1 MECSGLSF
9 FHMAGAV
16 KIPPNFFKQTKGL
29 KVLDLFR
36 MQFSSLPK
44 SIIHLTDLRMLCLK
58 ESAVDDIT
66 IIGELKNLEILDLAK
81 SGIKELPK
89 EMAQLTQLRLLD
101 LSWCRELEII
111 SPNVLSSLSELKELY
126 MGGSFVEWEKEGVAE
141 NEKKNASLDELN
153 NLPCLSTLYVHI
165 PDAQMI
171 PKHRFVETLDK
182 YVICVGDYN
191 RFVCYQSHEC
201 LRTLRL
207 KLCTNIHLDNG
218 LKMLLIK
225 TEALFLEG
233 LEGVKNVLVELNN
246 GKDLP
251 HLKRLHIENGCGK
264 LEHLLSPSLA
274 RSLVQLQCFKIMD
287 CEGLRDIIL
296 TDEIEEE
303 RKYVICFPR
312 LNSLHMVGL
321 TNLIFFSSGNHNIE
335 FPLLQELEIKRCTK
349 LIEFISQISNESGMH
364 ALFSEKVAFPRLE
377 KMTIDKLRN
386 VKMMFHNN
394 FAPGSFQNLRKI
406 RVEGCGSLKNLFP
419 VSIAKDLPQL
429 EDLCITNCGVEK
441 IVSKGEGVEEQPVRF
456 EFPQVSSLEV
466 TSLKEL
472 KCFYEGQHTIVWPL
486 LKKLKTDCS
495 ALLKI
500 VASEQLRLI
509 QGNEQPVLLV
519 EE

>member
-66 IIGELKNLEILDLAK
+66 IIGELKNLEILDLAE

-225 TEALFLEG
+225 TEALYLEG

-251 HLKRLHIENGCGK
+251 HLKRLHIEN
-264 LEHLLSPSLA
+264 
-274 RSLVQLQCFKIMD
+274 
-287 CEGLRDIIL
+287 
-296 TDEIEEE
+296 
-303 RKYVICFPR
+303 
-312 LNSLHMVGL
+312 
-321 TNLIFFSSGNHNIE
+321 
-335 FPLLQELEIKRCTK
+335 
-349 LIEFISQISNESGMH
+349 
-364 ALFSEKVAFPRLE
+364 
-377 KMTIDKLRN
+377 
-386 VKMMFHNN
+386 
-394 FAPGSFQNLRKI
+394 
-406 RVEGCGSLKNLFP
+406 
-419 VSIAKDLPQL
+419 
-429 EDLCITNCGVEK
+429 
-441 IVSKGEGVEEQPVRF
+441 
-456 EFPQVSSLEV
+456 
-466 TSLKEL
+466 
-472 KCFYEGQHTIVWPL
+472 
-486 LKKLKTDCS
+486 
-495 ALLKI
+495 
-500 VASEQLRLI
+500 
-509 QGNEQPVLLV
+509 
-519 EE
+519 